1 MRKKNNKYYKILI
14 ILSLSLIIIFI
25 FILNSSSKN
34 IFLKKQ
40 KNISEI
46 ISELPKRYQTELNI
60 SSNSGFIKGSMIREN
75 NKVVFEIKEPV
86 LLTGFQIIYD
96 YDNKKIL
103 MKYKEIESKINNN
116 LVIKNFPVSVVINI
130 ENLVYQGYYNN
141 YNIEDDILYLEGQ
154 YEDDEFILKIDLR
167 QNKIISIL
175 LKNNNIDASVA
186 YN

>member
-1 MRKKNNKYYKILI
+1 
-14 ILSLSLIIIFI
+14 
-25 FILNSSSKN
+25 
-34 IFLKKQ
+34 
-40 KNISEI
+40 
-46 ISELPKRYQTELNI
+46 
-60 SSNSGFIKGSMIREN
+60 MIREN